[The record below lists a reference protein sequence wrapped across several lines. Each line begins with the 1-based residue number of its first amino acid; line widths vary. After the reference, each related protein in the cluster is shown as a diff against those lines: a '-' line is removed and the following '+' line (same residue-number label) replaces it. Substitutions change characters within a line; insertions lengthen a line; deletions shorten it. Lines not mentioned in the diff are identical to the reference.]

1 MKMSREVVI
10 RYCVGVKGSRKAVLE
25 VWAYAEEA
33 EALIHYSFA
42 SSPVLT
48 LAQVFDSNY
57 EFIKQYERL

>member
-1 MKMSREVVI
+1 
-10 RYCVGVKGSRKAVLE
+10 VGVKGSRKAVLE

-42 SSPVLT
+42 CNPVLT